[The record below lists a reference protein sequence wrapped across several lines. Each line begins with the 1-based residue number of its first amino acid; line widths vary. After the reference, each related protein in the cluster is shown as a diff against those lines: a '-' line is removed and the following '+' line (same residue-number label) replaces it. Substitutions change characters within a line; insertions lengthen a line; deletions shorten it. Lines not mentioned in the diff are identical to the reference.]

1 MLYGDTMLK
10 EFFQEQGYAVI
21 DLLYPQG
28 VFAVRQALLAKL
40 RELTGISE
48 ITLEQYHQFIR
59 DDQVHTELQIALTEY
74 VRSSEVLQNIILDN
88 RVLFEQLVGPDMD
101 IQIKPYLR
109 ITRPGKSKD
118 NIGYHRD
125 TFYGGSPHEISVMI
139 PFMELDSGNALR
151 VQPKSHRVPEKDIP
165 LVQTVSEDVTK
176 GSAKHGLGFL
186 YAPKNIDPSYNLNM
200 QPMPLKMGQV
210 LAFSLATLHGTIGN
224 DSVNTRWSVDM
235 RIMCHHAPVDLS
247 LRPTYYKRYLASP
260 ATTIADEYEKAN
272 QAVGKTLGVNG
283 KTPSVEE
290 TATAESSKWFGF
302 KEKLGNESVTFGPYF
317 AFQLR
322 HTPRHILY
330 SLAYH
335 KFAAKMIGS
344 NKDILDIGCS
354 EGLGTML
361 LAEFAN
367 YVLGID
373 IDAPAIESANKNFA
387 RENVEFKAQD
397 ILTATMRPDFD
408 AAVSFDVIEHIY
420 PEHAAGFIDAYANH
434 LKPNGIA
441 IIGTPNI
448 TSNQYANERTKSGHV
463 NLYSAERLK
472 EEMGRR
478 FENVFMFSV
487 NDEVI
492 HTGFSPMAHYLMAM
506 GVGVKQ

>member
-1 MLYGDTMLK
+1 MNIGS
-10 EFFQEQGYAVI
+10 FFQENGYAVI
-21 DLLYPQG
+21 DLLYPQR
-28 VFAVRQALLAKL
+28 VFEIRQELLKQL
-40 RELTGISE
+40 RELTGSPE
-48 ITLEQYHQFIR
+48 ITLEKYHEHML
-59 DDQVHTELQIALTEY
+59 DDEKHTQIQIALTDFI
-74 VRSSEVLQNIILDN
+74 RSGELIQQVVLENKA
-88 RVLFEQLVGPDMD
+88 LFEQLVGPDMN
-101 IQIKPYLR
+101 IQAKPYLR

-125 TFYGGSPHEISVMI
+125 TFYGGSPYEISVVI
-139 PFMELDSGNALR
+139 PFVGLDSGNALR
-151 VQPKSHRVPEKDIP
+151 VQPKSHLIAEKDIP
-165 LVQTVSEDVTK
+165 LVQTKSEDVEK
-176 GSAKHGLGFL
+176 GSAKHSMGFL
-186 YAPKNIDPSYNLNM
+186 YAPKMIDPTYALHM
-200 QPMPLKMGQV
+200 EPMPLGLGQV
-210 LAFSLATLHGTIGN
+210 LTFSLATLHGTTGN

-235 RIMCHHAPVDLS
+235 RIVARHAPVDLS
-247 LRPTYYKRYLASP
+247 MRPTYYKQYLASP
-260 ATTIADEYEKAN
+260 ATALSDAYEK
-272 QAVGKTLGVNG
+272 VNTG
-283 KTPSVEE
+283 SNEAPTPSSSPSGRGRDDAL
-290 TATAESSKWFGF
+290 ATAESSKWFGF

-335 KFAAKMIGS
+335 KFAAKMIG
-344 NKDILDIGCS
+344 NKKDILDIGCS

-387 RENVEFKAQD
+387 RENVEFVAGD
-397 ILTATMRPDFD
+397 ILTANVRRDFD

-420 PEHAAGFIDAYANH
+420 PEHAAAFIDAYADH
-434 LKPNGIA
+434 LKPEGIA

-448 TSNQYANERTKSGHV
+448 TSNVYANARTQSGHV

-492 HTGFSPMAHYLMAM
+492 HTGFSPMAHYLLAM
-506 GVGVKQ
+506 GVGVKK